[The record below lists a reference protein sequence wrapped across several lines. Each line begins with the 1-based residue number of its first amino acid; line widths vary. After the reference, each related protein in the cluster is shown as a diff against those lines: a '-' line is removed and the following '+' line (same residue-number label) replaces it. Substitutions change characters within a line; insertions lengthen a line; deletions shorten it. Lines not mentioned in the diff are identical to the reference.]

1 MRRRFAAYAWT
12 PSASL
17 AGFVSGHR
25 RLPPERPAQVA
36 HPALPGAEHVSPSG
50 TVLSHSGAAMTVS
63 PRDIIRAHCR
73 PRDPLPTGATPVLR
87 PLAGLRTVLF
97 DVYGTLLISASGEL
111 NRADLVARAEA
122 VRRPS
127 PPRPSPATSP
137 SPPPRRQRP
146 WSRPFRS
153 SMSGHVRPGSRIR
166 RSRSWTCGSTPSR
179 G

>member
-1 MRRRFAAYAWT
+1 
-12 PSASL
+12 
-17 AGFVSGHR
+17 
-25 RLPPERPAQVA
+25 
-36 HPALPGAEHVSPSG
+36 
-50 TVLSHSGAAMTVS
+50 MTVS

-73 PRDPLPTGATPVLR
+73 PRDPLPTDATPVLR
-87 PLAGLRTVLF
+87 PLAGLRAVLF

-122 VRRPS
+122 VRAAFAA
-127 PPRPSPATSP
+127 ATIAGDT

-153 SMSGHVRPGSRIR
+153 SMTGHVRPGSRIR